1 MSRDPFRQARR
12 VAALAGLLT
21 VVACNA
27 ALAGDDEADMQA
39 MDMQAMMAAAAPGPH
54 HQALMARAG
63 TWKVSSLMWLPTEP
77 EPLKSSGTAT
87 LTSTLGGRFLEE
99 AIHVPE
105 MMGQAWEGR
114 GIYGYDNTSKKHIG
128 SWYDTFGTLIM
139 SFEGGCED
147 HCRKIS
153 MSSTFIDPT
162 TASTQTMK
170 SVSEQITEDQALVT
184 LYMVVDGKDIKTAE
198 IRYERSAD

>member
-12 VAALAGLLT
+12 VATLAGLLT

-27 ALAGDDEADMQA
+27 QAGSDEA
-39 MDMQAMMAAAAPGPH
+39 DMQAMMAAAEPGPH

-63 TWKVSSLMWLPTEP
+63 TWKVSSTMWMPP
-77 EPLKSSGTAT
+77 APDPVRSSGTAT

-99 AIHVPE
+99 AIHVPD

-114 GIYGYDNTSKKHIG
+114 GVYGYDNTSKKHIG

-153 MSSTFIDPT
+153 MTSTFFDPSSQ
-162 TASTQTMK
+162 STQTMK
-170 SVSEQITEDQALVT
+170 SVSEQINDDQALVT

-198 IRYERSAD
+198 IRYDRTSE